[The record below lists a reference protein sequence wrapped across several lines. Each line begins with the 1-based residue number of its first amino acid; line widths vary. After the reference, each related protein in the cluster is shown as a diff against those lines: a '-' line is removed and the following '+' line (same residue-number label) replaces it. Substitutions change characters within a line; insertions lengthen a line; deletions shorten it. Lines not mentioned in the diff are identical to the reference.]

1 MKTHTGLHIKHIR
14 EAKEIDQKYL
24 AHRVHLEPSFIEKIE
39 NQEVEPSASDL
50 LKIANAL
57 GTDITALITGK
68 EFHEKQAMVT
78 RAEDRVRVDREW
90 GFNYESLAP
99 YYSGRHI
106 EPFIVEV
113 FPQDPENLEYTQHV
127 GEEFHYVLEGS
138 LKIIIDNKEHVLNPG
153 DSIYFDSSLPHA
165 LFAVKDSTKLVSAIY
180 NGESML
186 QLTKSKHIRDL
197 IQASKHLGGKNI
209 AVVCPDN
216 SVMEVVNKG
225 IEEGVIA
232 KAYLVGDST
241 IISNDFLRFPDH
253 YEFINIDSS
262 QETFYQDAAIKG
274 IETVRNGWA
283 QMLMKGKINT
293 ALFVKAVLNKETG
306 ITTGRRLSLV
316 SIFGLPKIDRLI
328 FLTDPGINPELV
340 SGNDLQSSIDIIN
353 NAIDVAKSLG
363 VVHPRVAL
371 LEANEMPSK
380 RIPMSLYEKQLSE
393 MEWKDADVYGPLS
406 YDLALYEES
415 VKQKGFGDNPVAGKA
430 DILVVPYIS
439 GGNFL
444 YKAWA
449 ITMNVDVANIVL
461 GAKVPIIITSR
472 GDTNMTKFLTI
483 CACCVGS
490 KYLETK

>member
-1 MKTHTGLHIKHIR
+1 MKTHTGLHIRHIR
-14 EAKEIDQKYL
+14 EAKEIDREHL
-24 AHRVHLEPSFIEKIE
+24 AHRVHLDPKFIGKIE

-68 EFHEKQAMVT
+68 EFHEKQTIVT
-78 RAEDRVRVDREW
+78 RPGDRIGVDRIQ

-99 YYSGRHI
+99 YYSDRHI

-113 FPQDPENLEYTQHV
+113 FAQDPEHLEYSQHV

-138 LKIIIDNKEHVLNPG
+138 LKIIIDKTEHLLNPG
-153 DSIYFDSSLPHA
+153 DSIYFDSALPHA
-165 LFAVKDSTKLVSAIY
+165 LYAVTDSTKLVSAIY
-180 NGESML
+180 NSESVL
-186 QLTKSKHIRDL
+186 QLTKSRHIRDL
-197 IQASKHLGGKNI
+197 IQTAKHLGGKDI

-216 SVMEVVNKG
+216 SVMEVINRG

-232 KAYLVGDST
+232 TAYLVGDST
-241 IISNDFLRFPDH
+241 IISDKFLRFPEH
-253 YEFINIDSS
+253 YKFVNIDSS
-262 QETFYQDAAIKG
+262 QDTFYQNAATKG
-274 IETVRNGWA
+274 VAIIRNGQA

-293 ALFVKAVLNKETG
+293 ALFVKAVLHKETG

-316 SIFGLPKIDRLI
+316 SLFGLPKIDRLI

-340 SGNDLQSSIDIIN
+340 IGDDLQSSIDIIN

-363 VVHPRVAL
+363 VVRPKVAL
-371 LEANEMPSK
+371 LEANEMPSEK
-380 RIPMSLYEKQLSE
+380 IPMSLYEKQLSE
-393 MEWKDADVYGPLS
+393 MEWEDADVYGPLS

-415 VKQKGFGDNPVAGKA
+415 VKQKGFGESPVAGKA

-449 ITMNVDVANIVL
+449 MTMNIDAANIVL
-461 GAKVPIIITSR
+461 GARAPLIITSR
-472 GDTNMTKFLTI
+472 GDTSMTKLLTI
-483 CACCVGS
+483 CACCVCSEYLLS
-490 KYLETK
+490 K